1 MACSTPAA
9 RRVIPL
15 RWTLKCTAHC
25 SVLLAAIA
33 LPFASTAQEPEKK
46 PAAAARPALT
56 VTVTRPESRDMPVR
70 LAANGSI
77 SAWQEALLGAE
88 ISGLRLAEVR
98 ADVGDTVK
106 KGQVLAVLAS
116 EAVEADIAQ
125 VRAVLAEAEAAHAE
139 ARADADRARA
149 VQGTGALS
157 EQQISQLL
165 TTEKTAAA
173 RVTSQRAALDQQL
186 LRLKYTRIVASDSGI
201 VSARNATLGAV
212 VTPGQELFRLI
223 RQSRLEWRAEV
234 TAADLA
240 LVRTGQAVTVRART
254 GNGDAGAPAV
264 QGRVRLI
271 GPTVDAQT
279 RNAIVYVELQGA
291 LAAGL
296 RPGMFATGAFEIG
309 AKPALTLPQASL
321 VLRDGFSYV
330 FVLGAGNRVTQ
341 TKVQLGRREGDRFE
355 VVSGVQAGQT
365 LVASGAAFLTDGD
378 TVRIGEAAKP
388 AAK

>member
-1 MACSTPAA
+1 MAA
-9 RRVIPL
+9 V
-15 RWTLKCTAHC
+15 
-25 SVLLAAIA
+25 
-33 LPFASTAQEPEKK
+33 
-46 PAAAARPALT
+46 RPALT
-56 VTVTRPESRDMPVR
+56 VTVTHPESREMPVR
-70 LAANGSI
+70 LAANGTI
-77 SAWQEALLGAE
+77 AAWQEALLGAE
-88 ISGLRLAEVR
+88 INGLRLAEVR

-116 EAVEADIAQ
+116 EAIEADVAQ
-125 VRAVLAEAEAAHAE
+125 ARAALAQAEATLAE

-157 EQQISQLL
+157 EQQIVQLL
-165 TTEKTAAA
+165 TAEKTAAA
-173 RVTSQRAALDQQL
+173 RVGVQRAALDQQL
-186 LRLKYTRIVASDSGI
+186 VRLNYTRVVASDSGVI
-201 VSARNATLGAV
+201 SARGATLGAIV
-212 VTPGQELFRLI
+212 APGQELFRLI

-234 TAADLA
+234 TAADLS
-240 LVRTGQAVTVRART
+240 LVRVGQTVSVRARASSGEGHT
-254 GNGDAGAPAV
+254 A

-296 RPGMFATGAFEIG
+296 RPGMFATGDFVIG
-309 AKPALTLPQASL
+309 AKPALTIPQASL

-330 FVLGAGNRVTQ
+330 FVLGANNRVTQ

-355 VVSGVQAGQT
+355 VVSGVDAGQT
-365 LVASGAAFLTDGD
+365 LVASGAAFLADGD
-378 TVRIGEAAKP
+378 TVRVSDNTKP

>member
-1 MACSTPAA
+1 MAWACALAVPA
-9 RRVIPL
+9 
-15 RWTLKCTAHC
+15 H
-25 SVLLAAIA
+25 SQ
-33 LPFASTAQEPEKK
+33 AQEPAKK
-46 PAAAARPALT
+46 PAAVRPALT
-56 VTVTRPESRDMPVR
+56 VTVTRPESSEMPVR
-70 LAANGSI
+70 LAANGTI

-88 ISGLRLAEVR
+88 INGLRLAEVR

-116 EAVEADIAQ
+116 ETIEADIAQ
-125 VRAVLAEAEAAHAE
+125 VRAALAEAQATHDE
-139 ARADADRARA
+139 ARADANRARA

-157 EQQISQLL
+157 EQQIAQLL
-165 TTEKTAAA
+165 TAEKTTAA
-173 RVTSQRAALDQQL
+173 RVASQRAALDQQL

-201 VSARNATLGAV
+201 VSARTATLGAV
-212 VTPGQELFRLI
+212 VAPGQELFRLI

-234 TAADLA
+234 TAAELA
-240 LVRTGQAVTVRART
+240 LVRAGQAVTVHART
-254 GNGDAGAPAV
+254 GTADAAAPTV

-296 RPGMFATGAFEIG
+296 RPGMFARGDFVIG
-309 AKPALTLPQASL
+309 AKPALTIPQASL

-355 VVSGVQAGQT
+355 IVSGIQAGQT

-378 TVRIGEAAKP
+378 TVRIGESAKP